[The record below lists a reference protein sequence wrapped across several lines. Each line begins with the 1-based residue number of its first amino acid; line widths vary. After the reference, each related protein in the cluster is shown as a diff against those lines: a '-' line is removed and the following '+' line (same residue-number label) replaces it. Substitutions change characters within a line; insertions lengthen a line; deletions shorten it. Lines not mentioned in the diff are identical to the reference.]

1 METEVAGMIGK
12 ADKKLYIL
20 CSCSP
25 LQRSCNE
32 KKIFASTDAVF
43 TNVWWGTIE
52 SISLFGL
59 TLVSVARQMA
69 GEGNSTRVPDDQRGI
84 ARSDKPR
91 QPVIRS

>member
-1 METEVAGMIGK
+1 METEVAGVIDK

-32 KKIFASTDAVF
+32 KKIFASTEAVF

-59 TLVSVARQMA
+59 TLFLLQGRWMERETV
-69 GEGNSTRVPDDQRGI
+69 RGYEYLM
-84 ARSDKPR
+84 
-91 QPVIRS
+91 IREE